1 MIKKILNEFPTL
13 SFYNKIQIFLIIII
27 CFKMEFR
34 EEGKFFN
41 PLNFQQTKN
50 MKGIL
55 SILVF
60 LTHLDG
66 LKLKKTSYYFFSR
79 LKYGYILVGF
89 FFFYSGYGLMKQYL
103 TKNNYLKGFLR
114 KRLIT
119 ILIPF
124 YLVNTICGLLFYYT
138 GRKYYTSSNHLRLR
152 EKNPTIIFE
161 TFSGIIPAYYMG
173 WYSIV
178 LTILTILFYFSFK
191 FIKYDFINIGII
203 FIFISYTLYYGSYT
217 RVGLYCF
224 RTLLWNQST
233 FSFFFWINY

>member
-27 CFKMEFR
+27 CFKMELR

-79 LKYGYILVGF
+79 LTYGYILVGF
-89 FFFYSGYGLMKQYL
+89 FFFSSGYGLMK
-103 TKNNYLKGFLR
+103 
-114 KRLIT
+114 
-119 ILIPF
+119 
-124 YLVNTICGLLFYYT
+124 
-138 GRKYYTSSNHLRLR
+138 
-152 EKNPTIIFE
+152 
-161 TFSGIIPAYYMG
+161 
-173 WYSIV
+173 
-178 LTILTILFYFSFK
+178 
-191 FIKYDFINIGII
+191 
-203 FIFISYTLYYGSYT
+203 
-217 RVGLYCF
+217 
-224 RTLLWNQST
+224 
-233 FSFFFWINY
+233 

>member
-79 LKYGYILVGF
+79 LTYGYILVGF

-103 TKNNYLKGFLR
+103 TKKNYLKGFLR
-114 KRLIT
+114 KRLIK

-138 GRKYYTSSNHLRLR
+138 GKKYYNSSNHFQVKR
-152 EKNPTIIFE
+152 K
-161 TFSGIIPAYYMG
+161 
-173 WYSIV
+173 
-178 LTILTILFYFSFK
+178 
-191 FIKYDFINIGII
+191 KYN
-203 FIFISYTLYYGSYT
+203 
-217 RVGLYCF
+217 
-224 RTLLWNQST
+224 
-233 FSFFFWINY
+233 NYI